1 MVNQATD
8 GDSVNAEIFML
19 CFSENEPNEDGW
31 LVVKACY
38 VLRVQT
44 QVKPGTRILYYCIV
58 KLLLC
63 ARETQRK

>member
-8 GDSVNAEIFML
+8 GDRLNAEIFML
-19 CFSENEPNEDGW
+19 CFSENEPNVDGW